1 MQGLTLFEDENS
13 DGILEINSLWAP
25 ETDTAGKT
33 YKDYIQ
39 VWLQWDEAD
48 GLRAVD
54 AVLEN
59 SADGYRFQ
67 IPLSWMDSLYYDFR
81 SENDISWIDFYYENE
96 DLEFET
102 VFSLAT
108 IDQLVWQDMEQA
120 DSLVV
125 LGNHPNKNK
134 VYVAD
139 IQKQEFNG
147 FEVTASRLI
156 SCLQIEGGERR

>member
-1 MQGLTLFEDENS
+1 MGAG
-13 DGILEINSLWAP
+13 DGHSR
-25 ETDTAGKT
+25 KT

-81 SENDISWIDFYYENE
+81 SENDISWIDFLLRKMRIWN
-96 DLEFET
+96 LKR
-102 VFSLAT
+102 FSH
-108 IDQLVWQDMEQA
+108 WQPLTNWFGRIWSSPTLWLCWA
-120 DSLVV
+120 IILT
-125 LGNHPNKNK
+125 KNK